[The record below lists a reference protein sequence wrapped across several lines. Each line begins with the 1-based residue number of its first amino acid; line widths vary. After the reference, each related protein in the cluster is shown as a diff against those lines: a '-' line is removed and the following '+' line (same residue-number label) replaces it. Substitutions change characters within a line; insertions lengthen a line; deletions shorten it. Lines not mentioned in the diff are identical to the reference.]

1 MANTLGDMLDRIAD
15 ETRYSGSA
23 ERTIFGLCV
32 NDAIAHYEVERFWW
46 NEARALTFS
55 TVANQRAYGSAA
67 NADIPYILEFD
78 TVTFTRSA
86 DDSYL
91 LRKIDWQEIEF
102 LTPDTSTTIGQ
113 AWNYAYYSQQI
124 WLDPI
129 PDAVY
134 SIRVAGLFKL
144 AALAND
150 SSSNAWT
157 TLGEGEE
164 IIRNR
169 AKAIYYSQYT
179 RDDANATRALQLE
192 QAAYLRL
199 KTSTQRRGGTNQIRA
214 YL

>member
-1 MANTLGDMLDRIAD
+1 VANTLGNMLDRISD

-32 NDAIAHYEVERFWW
+32 QDAIAHYEVERFWW

-55 TVANQRAYGSAA
+55 TVANQRAYGAA
-67 NADIPYILEFD
+67 DNALIPYILEFD
-78 TVTFTRSA
+78 TVTFTRSSN
-86 DDSYL
+86 DSYL
-91 LRKIDWQEIEF
+91 LTKRDWQFIEF
-102 LTPDTSTTIGQ
+102 LTPDTSNTIGP

-144 AALAND
+144 AALSAD
-150 SSSNAWT
+150 GDTNAWV

-164 IIRNR
+164 LIRNR

-199 KTSTQRRGGTNQIRA
+199 KMSTQRRGGTNQIRG